1 MHSRPSTSSPGEP
14 QAAPTSFVAPQQVLV
29 DEYELIRP
37 LGSGTMGQVFLAQDL
52 VLDRRVAVKFISQE
66 SPSPTLRERFLVE
79 ARAIARLQHP
89 NVVSIYRVGV
99 VNGRPYLAS
108 EFVRGRSL
116 EKVQL
121 PMSWR
126 DALDIATQLARGLAA
141 AHQQGIVHRD
151 LKPASVTRD
160 GDGPESLR
168 ESPFPVEVRCG
179 VKR

>member
-1 MHSRPSTSSPGEP
+1 MHSRPSTSSPGES
-14 QAAPTSFVAPQQVLV
+14 QAAPASYAAPPPVLV

-37 LGSGTMGQVFLAQDL
+37 LGSGAMGSVFLAQDL
-52 VLDRRVAVKFISQE
+52 VLDRRVAVTFIAQE

-116 EKVQL
+116 EKVPL
-121 PMSWR
+121 PMQWR

-141 AHQQGIVHRD
+141 AHQQGIIHRD
-151 LKPASVTRD
+151 LETNNSR
-160 GDGPESLR
+160 R
-168 ESPFPVEVRCG
+168 EKIEIGGSGNRSG
-179 VKR
+179 IA